1 MKPACVQACAFEARK
16 IGNLKDPNDPV
27 TRTIVTERVAIL
39 KEEYGTKPQIFYLG
53 LDENVR

>member
-1 MKPACVQACAFEARK
+1 MNSACVQACAFEARK

-39 KEEYGTKPQIFYLG
+39 KEEYGTKPQIFYIG